1 MGLQRA
7 LQGLA
12 WSGAGLLVA
21 AFLMGYAAPYLP
33 PARFWWTDLFAVLLP
48 ALAGAVGL
56 LGIGLVGQGAYSG
69 RWGRL
74 GIGGALLLLVA
85 LRFGT
90 VPTGEASGRDAD
102 ALRVMTFNLSPAFAR
117 GPDRERTLAELVQ
130 REAPAV
136 LSVQETWMKTR
147 SASDGGG
154 LFVSWPLRVLLEDSV
169 GYALPR
175 ARPPETT
182 IYRPVLGQV
191 RLDSMRVHPLPPSG
205 GSDPRSRYARTFFT
219 WQGRPAV
226 LYNVHLHTVGTRPW
240 DLPGTAASL
249 ARWRTFLRTYRAGA
263 LHRADQARR
272 IHRHIEQETRPVLVT
287 GDFNSTPHQWA
298 YRHLLQGLRAAAPP
312 FRPGGPS
319 YRSTMSWSGRSGV
332 SARPPFRGWRPR
344 TSCRT
349 TVPSSPGSGGGTA
362 TRSRRS
368 GGAICCRG
376 PSPPARWRGGC
387 RRPR

>member
-1 MGLQRA
+1 MGLQRV

-205 GSDPRSRYARTFFT
+205 GSDPRSRYTRTFFT

-226 LYNVHLHTVGTRPW
+226 LYNVHLHTVGPRPW

-298 YRHLLQGLRAAAPP
+298 YRHLLQGLQAA
-312 FRPGGPS
+312 GGGATFPAGWPLVQIDHVLVGPEW
-319 YRSTMSWSGRSGV
+319 RVG
-332 SARPPFRGWRPR
+332 SA
-344 TSCRT
+344 
-349 TVPSSPGSGGGTA
+349 TVPGLEA
-362 TRSRRS
+362 TDFVSDHRPVVARV
-368 GGAICCRG
+368 
-376 PSPPARWRGGC
+376 RWRDGYEE
-387 RRPR
+387 

>member
-69 RWGRL
+69 RWGAW
-74 GIGGALLLLVA
+74 GSGGALLLPVA

-205 GSDPRSRYARTFFT
+205 GSDPRSRYTRTFFT

-263 LHRADQARR
+263 
-272 IHRHIEQETRPVLVT
+272 
-287 GDFNSTPHQWA
+287 
-298 YRHLLQGLRAAAPP
+298 PP

-319 YRSTMSWSGRSGV
+319 YRSIMSWSGRSGV
-332 SARPPFRGWRPR
+332 SARPPFRGWGPR